1 MSTTKNGGPAFP
13 VETQSTGSQDEGE
26 YGHQA
31 SASTWQFPGMTLRDH
46 FAARALPGI
55 LSMVAA
61 GRHDTTDFTGLS
73 ATEVLAR
80 DSYRLADAMLKAR
93 EAA

>member
-1 MSTTKNGGPAFP
+1 MS
-13 VETQSTGSQDEGE
+13 
-26 YGHQA
+26 
-31 SASTWQFPGMTLRDH
+31 LRDY

-61 GRHDTTDFTGLS
+61 GKHDTTDFTGLS